1 MSMDVLYPDCAGMD
15 VHKKTVVVTVQH
27 RPPGSVRPTKETRTF
42 NTFTPDL
49 LTMHTWLAEQKVTH
63 VAMEATG
70 SYWKPVY
77 NVLEGSFTTWVV
89 EPSSIKNMPGRKT
102 DVRDSEWI
110 TDLLQHGLLRPS
122 FIPDR
127 PQRELRELIHYRL
140 SVIRERA
147 REVNR
152 VQKLLEGANIKL
164 GSVLSDV
171 LGVSGRTM
179 LKALARGETDPQ
191 RLAELADPRV
201 RASAETLVG
210 ALTGML
216 GDHQR
221 FMLRM
226 QLDHID
232 QLELQIAA
240 LDQEVAE
247 RLRPFEAEQRLLET
261 IHGVKGRAA
270 EMILARV
277 GANVDPF
284 RSAAALAKWS
294 GLAPGNKVSGGK
306 RLSGRTHP
314 GDPDLRSAMVEA
326 AWAATRTKNTY
337 LAAQYHRLAP
347 RLGKKK
353 ALMAVAHSI
362 IVRVWVVLKRHAPY
376 EDLGGDYFDQRDRN
390 RVVRRSVNRL
400 VALGYRVTLEESA

>member
-1 MSMDVLYPDCAGMD
+1 MDVLYPDCAGMD

-63 VAMEATG
+63 VVMEATG